1 MPKTHYKPEKY
12 AGPPKQEVIDTRN
25 QYISPGVFTYYKDPV
40 MIVDGHMQYLYNEK
54 GE

>member
-25 QYISPGVFTYYKDPV
+25 QYISPGVFTYYK
-40 MIVDGHMQYLYNEK
+40 GYNK
-54 GE
+54 IKHKNYNFI